1 MFDFS
6 AFLIHSTQTY
16 AEQHT
21 LTHTER
27 YIMEYKRRKLV
38 RTGAPQT
45 SFDAVPPAER
55 LPNLEERVFKVI
67 ESYGSEGAIAADVLT
82 HFKNSPYS
90 SVTARFK
97 TLIDGNM
104 VVVSGKRHG
113 LSGKPQRIMKAKKF
127 DTTDEEKRR
136 NTQETYDLFI
146 SDSHS
151 YMQKRYPYV

>member
-1 MFDFS
+1 
-6 AFLIHSTQTY
+6 
-16 AEQHT
+16 
-21 LTHTER
+21 
-27 YIMEYKRRKLV
+27 MEYKRRKLV

-55 LPNLEERVFKVI
+55 LTTLEERVFKGI
-67 ESYGSEGAIAADVLT
+67 ESYGSEGAIADDVLT

>member
-27 YIMEYKRRKLV
+27 CIMEYRRRKLV

-45 SFDAVPPAER
+45 SFNVPQAAR
-55 LPNLEERVFKVI
+55 LTNLEERVLAVI
-67 ESYGSEGAIAADVLT
+67 ESYGREGCIADDVLG

-97 TLIDGNM
+97 ALLDGDQI
-104 VVVSGKRHG
+104 VVSGKRHG

-127 DTTDEEKRR
+127 DTTDEAKRR

-146 SDSHS
+146 SDTHS